1 MKLIAVLLIGC
12 SSAYSYEA
20 NVAQYHYGSGTY
32 KGDAI
37 ASALSKVNY
46 GNTIKK
52 VEINGSSTKRY
63 VPGVGYIQT
72 HGSYKCRIISGKVL
86 KIN

>member
-1 MKLIAVLLIGC
+1 MKLIAVLLM
-12 SSAYSYEA
+12 SSSLAYSYEA
-20 NVAQYHYGSGTY
+20 NVSQYSYGSGTY
-32 KGDAI
+32 KGDAV
-37 ASALSKVNY
+37 ASALSRVGY

-72 HGSYKCRIISGKVL
+72 SGSYKCRIISGKVL